1 MFSFAFLI
9 HRGKIAKVKA
19 NFKSRDIFSE
29 GTVTIGEVAK
39 RAGMAASAIRFYERA
54 GLLAPPDRQSGQR
67 RYQPEVL
74 HQLVVIRFAKETG
87 FTLPEI
93 RLLLRGFPERT
104 PASARWKK
112 LARRKVEE
120 LEQIIAKS
128 RAMKATLESV
138 MSCRCS
144 KLAQCAQGFAG
155 HPERWRLT
163 SDRVSRFKDVR
174 ATRTLS
180 CKDESCG

>member
-1 MFSFAFLI
+1 M
-9 HRGKIAKVKA
+9 
-19 NFKSRDIFSE
+19 
-29 GTVTIGEVAK
+29 TIGEVAK
-39 RAGMAASAIRFYERA
+39 RAEITASAIRFYEKA
-54 GLLAPPDRQSGQR
+54 GLLAPPDRRSGQR

-74 HQLVVIRFAKETG
+74 YHLVVIRFAKETG

-93 RLLLRGFPERT
+93 RLLLRGFPEKT

-112 LARRKVEE
+112 LARRKIME
-120 LEQIIAKS
+120 LEEIVAKS

-144 KLAQCAQGFAG
+144 KLEQCAQGFAR

-163 SDRVSRFKDVR
+163 GERVNRFKDGR
-174 ATRTLS
+174 HSHALPCTSKS
-180 CKDESCG
+180 C